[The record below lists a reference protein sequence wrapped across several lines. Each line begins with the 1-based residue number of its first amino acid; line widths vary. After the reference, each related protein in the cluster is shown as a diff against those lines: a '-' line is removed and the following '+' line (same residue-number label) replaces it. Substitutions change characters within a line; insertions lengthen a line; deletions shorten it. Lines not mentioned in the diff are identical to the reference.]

1 MYSSIEN
8 SSCFLGERN
17 LRSKSKRTRDYFILN
32 AYIKVLLK
40 IESEIDLPRQ
50 ENARL
55 VAKNYELE
63 AEIVKL
69 RQIIEED
76 VRVEE
81 LEHKNTELEA
91 RLAILEQSSLVVG
104 EQPQNDKE
112 TIVEVLPEVTVS
124 NIDLSNT
131 VIDQRNN
138 VDTKTSGEMEMD
150 AFLVEVNKKSICDKF
165 REGKREKKV
174 QHNTIAKDS
183 S

>member
-1 MYSSIEN
+1 M
-8 SSCFLGERN
+8 
-17 LRSKSKRTRDYFILN
+17 
-32 AYIKVLLK
+32 
-40 IESEIDLPRQ
+40 ESEIDLLRQ

-69 RQIIEED
+69 RQIIEENARRD

-81 LEHKNTELEA
+81 LEQKNRELEA

-112 TIVEVLPEVTVS
+112 AIVEVLPEVTVS

-138 VDTKTSGEMEMD
+138 VDTKTSEEMEMD
-150 AFLVEVNKKSICDKF
+150 AFLVEVNKKSIGDKI
-165 REGKREKKV
+165 RERRREKKV
-174 QHNTIAKDS
+174 QHKTKTHPQLNL
-183 S
+183 

>member
-1 MYSSIEN
+1 
-8 SSCFLGERN
+8 
-17 LRSKSKRTRDYFILN
+17 
-32 AYIKVLLK
+32 
-40 IESEIDLPRQ
+40 SEIDLPRQ

-55 VAKNYELE
+55 VAKNYE
-63 AEIVKL
+63 IVKL

-76 VRVEE
+76 
-81 LEHKNTELEA
+81 N
-91 RLAILEQSSLVVG
+91 SLVVS

-112 TIVEVLPEVTVS
+112 AIVKVLPEVTVS
-124 NIDLSNT
+124 NIDLSNI

-138 VDTKTSGEMEMD
+138 IDTKTSGEMEMD

-165 REGKREKKV
+165 RERKREKKV

>member
-1 MYSSIEN
+1 M
-8 SSCFLGERN
+8 
-17 LRSKSKRTRDYFILN
+17 
-32 AYIKVLLK
+32 
-40 IESEIDLPRQ
+40 ESEIDLLRQ

-69 RQIIEED
+69 RQIIEENAKRD

-81 LEHKNTELEA
+81 LEQKNRELEA

-112 TIVEVLPEVTVS
+112 AIVEVLPEVTVS

-138 VDTKTSGEMEMD
+138 VDTKTSEEMEMD
-150 AFLVEVNKKSICDKF
+150 AFLVEVNKKSIGDKI
-165 REGKREKKV
+165 RERRREKKV
-174 QHNTIAKDS
+174 QHKMIAKDS
-183 S
+183 IRKSSDLCTS

>member
-1 MYSSIEN
+1 M
-8 SSCFLGERN
+8 
-17 LRSKSKRTRDYFILN
+17 
-32 AYIKVLLK
+32 
-40 IESEIDLPRQ
+40 ESEIDLLRQ

-69 RQIIEED
+69 RQIIEENAKRE

-81 LEHKNTELEA
+81 LEQKNRELEA

-112 TIVEVLPEVTVS
+112 AIVEVLPEVTVS

-131 VIDQRNN
+131 IIDQ
-138 VDTKTSGEMEMD
+138 
-150 AFLVEVNKKSICDKF
+150 
-165 REGKREKKV
+165 
-174 QHNTIAKDS
+174 
-183 S
+183 